1 MGLPVGL
8 LKIIADVS
16 MGAPGILGRSGPR
29 RCGASRRYN
38 DGETLKAIQLDRYG
52 TPGVLVWRD
61 AARPRIGP
69 GELLVRVR
77 AAGVNPKDCL
87 VRKGKF
93 RWFTGRRFPLGL
105 GHDFAGTVEDVGR
118 RVNGFQVGNDVYGMT
133 NGWKGRTYA
142 EFLVARPLETALKP
156 STLSFK
162 EAAAIPLAAMT
173 ALQALRDLGGV
184 TRGQRV
190 LINGSS
196 GGVGTFAVQIARLLG
211 AHVTAVCSG
220 RNAGMVRSLGAHQ
233 VLDYA
238 IEDFRH
244 LSDPVDVVF
253 DVFGNGRFPDVRPI
267 LNPRGRFISTV
278 PGLPIIKWGFLSRLS
293 PGPRAHLV
301 IVKSRA
307 ADLETLSGWI
317 GSQGLIP
324 VVDQVYPLAA
334 AAEAHA
340 YIETKRA
347 RGKVVLEVG

>member
-1 MGLPVGL
+1 MKV
-8 LKIIADVS
+8 IQI
-16 MGAPGILGRSGPR
+16 
-29 RCGASRRYN
+29 
-38 DGETLKAIQLDRYG
+38 DGYG
-52 TPGVLVWRD
+52 TPAVLACRD
-61 AARPRIGP
+61 AARPQCGP

-118 RVNGFQVGNDVYGMT
+118 HVTAFRVGNPVYGMT

-142 EFLVARPLETALKP
+142 EFLVARPSETALKP
-156 STLSFK
+156 STLNFV
-162 EAAAIPLAAMT
+162 EAAAVPLAAMT
-173 ALQALRDLGGV
+173 ALQALRDLGGL
-184 TRGQRV
+184 TPGQRV

-196 GGVGTFAVQIARLLG
+196 GGVGTFAVQIACLLG

-220 RNAGMVRSLGAHQ
+220 RNADLVRGLGAHQ
-233 VLDYA
+233 VLDYTM
-238 IEDFRH
+238 EDFRH
-244 LSDPVDVVF
+244 LSRPVDVVF
-253 DVFGNGRFPDVRPI
+253 DVFGNCRFPDVRSI
-267 LNPRGRFISTV
+267 LTPRGRFISTV
-278 PGLPIIKWGFLSRLS
+278 PGLPIIKWGLLSRLS

-301 IVKSRA
+301 VVKSRA
-307 ADLETLSGWI
+307 ADLETLAGWI
-317 GSQGLIP
+317 GEQRLNP

-334 AAEAHA
+334 APEAHT